1 MIDKQSIEDVL
12 GVSYYSPESVHTIKE
27 GEVVPVYQTGTEL
40 MIMEKYK
47 AWEEKVARMEKL
59 LTASEYSDWVEGMVI
74 TTGQVRLLENTL
86 GLVGE
91 AGEFAEKIKKYVRDG
106 TYDRDLWLKELGD
119 VVFYVAALAN
129 YLDSDLQ
136 EVMDLNVAKLEDRK
150 SRGVLQGSGDNR

>member
-12 GVSYYSPESVHTIKE
+12 GVSYYTQSTSQEP
-27 GEVVPVYQTGTEL
+27 
-40 MIMEKYK
+40 
-47 AWEEKVARMEKL
+47 L

-91 AGEFAEKIKKYVRDG
+91 AGEFAEKVKKYVRDG
-106 TYDRDLWLKELGD
+106 TYDRTLWLKELGD
-119 VVFYVAALAN
+119 VVFYAAALAN

-136 EVMDLNVAKLEDRK
+136 EVMDMNVAKLNDRK
-150 SRGVLQGSGDNR
+150 ARDVLQGSGDNR

>member
-1 MIDKQSIEDVL
+1 MIDKQSIEDVIGL
-12 GVSYYSPESVHTIKE
+12 VYYHPE
-27 GEVVPVYQTGTEL
+27 
-40 MIMEKYK
+40 
-47 AWEEKVARMEKL
+47 EKL

-91 AGEFAEKIKKYVRDG
+91 AGEFAEKVKKYVRDG
-106 TYDRDLWLKELGD
+106 TYDRTLWLKELGD

-136 EVMDLNVAKLEDRK
+136 EVMDMNVAKLNDRK
-150 SRGVLQGSGDNR
+150 ARDVLQGSGDNR